1 MSGKPFL
8 DTNVLIYAL
17 GEDRDRSPRAEALL
31 VAGGVISVQ
40 VLNELAA
47 VARRKLKMSW
57 AEVGEALSA
66 IRALCPTPLPLT
78 TDTHEE
84 GLRLAS
90 KYGVNIYDAL
100 ILASALQADCALLY
114 SEDMQPG
121 QVIDRRLRI
130 ENPFSV
136 KS

>member
-1 MSGKPFL
+1 MSGRPFL
-8 DTNVLIYAL
+8 DTNILVYAL
-17 GEDRDRSPRAEALL
+17 GEDRDRSPRVEALL

-47 VARRKLKMSW
+47 VAHRKLKMSW
-57 AEVGEALSA
+57 AEVGEGLLA
-66 IRALCPTPLPLT
+66 IRALCPTPLALT

-90 KYGVNIYDAL
+90 AYGVHIYDAL
-100 ILASALQADCALLY
+100 ILASALQAGCAVLY
-114 SEDMQPG
+114 SEDIQAG
-121 QVIDRRLRI
+121 QVIDGRLRI
-130 ENPFSV
+130 ENPFFM